1 MSIQKNEYKV
11 FSETI
16 SMQAKMILLMFSIDN
31 YGEDKNIE
39 ISAKL
44 SETQYADFMKKACD
58 HIC

>member
-16 SMQAKMILLMFSIDN
+16 SMQAKMILLMFSIDDD
-31 YGEDKNIE
+31 GEDKSIE

-44 SETQYADFMKKACD
+44 SDIQYADFIEKGT
-58 HIC
+58 

>member
-1 MSIQKNEYKV
+1 MSRQKNEYKV

-44 SETQYADFMKKACD
+44 SDIQYACFIEKSM
-58 HIC
+58 